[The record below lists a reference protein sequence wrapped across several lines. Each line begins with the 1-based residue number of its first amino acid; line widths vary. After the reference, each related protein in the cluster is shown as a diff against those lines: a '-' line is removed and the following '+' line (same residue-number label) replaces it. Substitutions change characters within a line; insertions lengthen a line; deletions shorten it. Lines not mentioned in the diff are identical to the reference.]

1 MNKIDSATNKFEVI
15 FSFLNEQ
22 LPVLEDK
29 IKEKN
34 KEIEVLND
42 TNVKVQRVNQE
53 KLENASSQ
61 EQKRKI
67 ENDIKFNN
75 HIYSLELRKRMMHI
89 EYYKSEIKKREMYFI
104 RCMKYINYI
113 TALNNKNEILIN
125 QNFYAFT
132 NYLSSELI
140 NNYKLLKDFY
150 LEQKDIH
157 DSYTTLLKIYSN
169 LDEERKEKLKIN
181 LLSNEE
187 YENLK
192 NKIKKLEEDIE
203 KYKNKFK
210 CQKPNITEK
219 VIDENICF
227 NFEVFKIVDTIYD
240 HSNEFDNSLKNNE
253 HEVKK
258 SA

>member
-1 MNKIDSATNKFEVI
+1 MNKIESATARFEII

-22 LPVLEDK
+22 LPVLETK

-42 TNVKVQRVNQE
+42 TNVKVQRVNQD
-53 KLENASSQ
+53 KLDNASQ
-61 EQKRKI
+61 EERRKI
-67 ENDIKFNN
+67 ENDIKFND

-140 NNYKLLKDFY
+140 SNYKLLKDFY
-150 LEQKDIH
+150 LEKKDIH

-169 LDEERKEKLKIN
+169 LDEERKERLKIN

-187 YENLK
+187 YEELK
-192 NKIKKLEEDIE
+192 NKLKKLDDDIE
-203 KYKNKFK
+203 KYKSKFK
-210 CQKPNITEK
+210 CQKPNITEQ
-219 VIDENICF
+219 VIDEDVCF
-227 NFEVFKIVDTIYD
+227 NFEVFKIVDTIYSR
-240 HSNEFDNSLKNNE
+240 SNEIEND

-258 SA
+258 TA

>member
-1 MNKIDSATNKFEVI
+1 MNRIDSATARFEII
-15 FSFLNEQ
+15 FAFLNEQ
-22 LPVLEDK
+22 LPILEEK

-34 KEIEVLND
+34 KEIEVLNN
-42 TNVKVQRVNQE
+42 TNVSIQRINQHR
-53 KLENASSQ
+53 LDNASP
-61 EQKRKI
+61 EELKRV
-67 ENDIKFNN
+67 ENDIKFNDY
-75 HIYSLELRKRMMHI
+75 IYSLELRKRMMHV

-140 NNYKLLKDFY
+140 SNYKLLKDFY
-150 LEQKDIH
+150 LEKKDIH

-169 LDEERKEKLKIN
+169 LDAERKEKLQIN

-187 YENLK
+187 YEDLK
-192 NKIKKLEEDIE
+192 SRIKKLDEDIE
-203 KYKNKFK
+203 KYKSKFK
-210 CQKPNITEK
+210 CQKPNITDQ
-219 VIDENICF
+219 VIDNDICF
-227 NFEVFKIVDTIYD
+227 NFEVFKIVDTIYSRQED
-240 HSNEFDNSLKNNE
+240 IGELNQNSP
-253 HEVKK
+253 EVKK